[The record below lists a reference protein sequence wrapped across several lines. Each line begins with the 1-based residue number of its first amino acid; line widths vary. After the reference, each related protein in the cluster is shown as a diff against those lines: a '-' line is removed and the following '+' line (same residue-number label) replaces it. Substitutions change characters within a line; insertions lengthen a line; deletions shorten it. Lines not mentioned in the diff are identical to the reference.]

1 MPHDNEVK
9 AVARVLAAA
18 LAPKELR
25 RTPQLAQYVDNMW
38 PAYTEA
44 AEDAVIFLL
53 GDEYQLDE
61 VVNHETDGNGAT
73 PFVVCSR
80 PGCTGEC

>member
-25 RTPQLAQYVDNMW
+25 RTPQLKEYVDKMW

-61 VVNHETDGNGAT
+61 VVNHEENGNGAT
-73 PFVVCSR
+73 PFVVCDHSS
-80 PGCTGEC
+80 EC